1 MATTVEDNGN
11 DYFAACLRF
20 QGGECDCVWSKG
32 TMAKHG
38 GRGRY
43 CFIGKCAG
51 GATYWQR
58 RWRSAYLLLAL
69 ASSSAGL
76 VHWPPFQP
84 FQLVFICFWLHSIN
98 ASHKKHISYFFN
110 LLHLIQFWSWKVEL
124 NLKRKL
130 QTFVKSN
137 VLGRSSEEDFELQDF
152 WEKKKGGKEIF
163 RDDRDS
169 KKYTWQLA
177 TKALNVD
184 YEGNMQKYS

>member
-1 MATTVEDNGN
+1 M
-11 DYFAACLRF
+11 
-20 QGGECDCVWSKG
+20 
-32 TMAKHG
+32 
-38 GRGRY
+38 
-43 CFIGKCAG
+43 
-51 GATYWQR
+51 
-58 RWRSAYLLLAL
+58 
-69 ASSSAGL
+69 
-76 VHWPPFQP
+76 
-84 FQLVFICFWLHSIN
+84 
-98 ASHKKHISYFFN
+98 
-110 LLHLIQFWSWKVEL
+110 